1 MKFGKVLKGKMK
13 VAKMKGKAKKGSTG
27 NESESVADDL
37 VIESSK
43 VSLKGL
49 FDCTVVC
56 TVQLYTVH
64 TYHTI
69 HRSVRACFDLI

>member
-49 FDCTVVC
+49 FDCTVECCVYC
-56 TVQLYTVH
+56 T
-64 TYHTI
+64 TI
-69 HRSVRACFDLI
+69 HSTYLPHNSPKYPSLF